1 MDKKLSLKNKI
12 LIIFI
17 LFLIIFITYSNI
29 CFAAEP
35 TLIIK
40 LKSAFEKI
48 EGYILRLA
56 TPVAAVSVG
65 VGALMRKF
73 SFGDEEKIRTGRN
86 LIRGSIVSYVVILL
100 TDMILSLINTLLG

>member
-1 MDKKLSLKNKI
+1 MNKKLSLKNKI
-12 LIIFI
+12 FIIIILFFI
-17 LFLIIFITYSNI
+17 LFLTFSNN
-29 CFAAEP
+29 CFASDP
-35 TLIIK
+35 KLISK

>member
-1 MDKKLSLKNKI
+1 MSKKIKI
-12 LIIFI
+12 III
-17 LFLIIFITYSNI
+17 LFLIMFITMESE
-29 CFAAEP
+29 CFAADP
-35 TLIIK
+35 TLISK

-48 EGYILRLA
+48 QGYILRLA

-73 SFGDEEKIRTGRN
+73 SFGDEEKIRTGKN

-100 TDMILSLINTLLG
+100 TDMILALINTLLG

>member
-1 MDKKLSLKNKI
+1 MNKKMNLKNKI
-12 LIIFI
+12 FIIFI
-17 LFLIIFITYSNI
+17 LFLIIFFFYTNI
-29 CFAAEP
+29 SFAADP
-35 TLIIK
+35 KLITK

-48 EGYILRLA
+48 EDYIIRLA

-73 SFGDEEKIRTGRN
+73 SFGDEEKIRTGKN
-86 LIRGSIVSYVVILL
+86 LIRGSIISYIVILL

>member
-1 MDKKLSLKNKI
+1 MNKKLNLKNKVF
-12 LIIFI
+12 IIFI
-17 LFLIIFITYSNI
+17 LFLIMFMSYSI
-29 CFAAEP
+29 DCFAIEP
-35 TLIIK
+35 KLISK

-65 VGALMRKF
+65 IGALMRKF

>member
-1 MDKKLSLKNKI
+1 MDKKTRI
-12 LIIFI
+12 VI
-17 LFLIIFITYSNI
+17 LFVILFFTWTID
-29 CFAAEP
+29 CFAADP
-35 TLIIK
+35 TLIMR
-40 LKSAFEKI
+40 LKNAFERI
-48 EGYILRLA
+48 QGYILKLA

-73 SFGDEEKIRTGRN
+73 SFGDEEKIRTGKN

>member
-1 MDKKLSLKNKI
+1 MNRKLNLKNKVF
-12 LIIFI
+12 IIFI
-17 LFLIIFITYSNI
+17 LFLIMFMSYSI
-29 CFAAEP
+29 DCFAIEP
-35 TLIIK
+35 KLISK

-65 VGALMRKF
+65 IGALMRKF

>member
-1 MDKKLSLKNKI
+1 MNKKLSIKNKI
-12 LIIFI
+12 FIIII
-17 LFLIIFITYSNI
+17 LFIILFVSMSNC
-29 CFAAEP
+29 CFAVEP
-35 TLIIK
+35 KLISK

-48 EGYILRLA
+48 EGYILKLA

-65 VGALMRKF
+65 VGALMKKF

-86 LIRGSIVSYVVILL
+86 LIRGSIISYIVILL

>member
-1 MDKKLSLKNKI
+1 MNKRLSLKNKI
-12 LIIFI
+12 FIIIILFFI
-17 LFLIIFITYSNI
+17 LFLTFSNN
-29 CFAAEP
+29 CFASDP
-35 TLIIK
+35 KLISK

-65 VGALMRKF
+65 VGALMKKF

-86 LIRGSIVSYVVILL
+86 LIRGSIISYIVILL

>member
-1 MDKKLSLKNKI
+1 MNKKRNKVI
-12 LIIFI
+12 IIFV
-17 LFLIIFITYSNI
+17 LFLIMFWSSMNECYASD
-29 CFAAEP
+29 P
-35 TLIIK
+35 TLVTK

-48 EGYILRLA
+48 QGYILRLA

-73 SFGDEEKIRTGRN
+73 SFGDEEKIRTGKN

>member
-1 MDKKLSLKNKI
+1 MSKKLSLKNKVF
-12 LIIFI
+12 IIFV
-17 LFLIIFITYSNI
+17 LFLIMFVSYSN
-29 CFAAEP
+29 CSFAADP
-35 TLIIK
+35 TLITK

-48 EGYILRLA
+48 QGYILKLA

-73 SFGDEEKIRTGRN
+73 SFGDEEKIRTGKN
-86 LIRGSIVSYVVILL
+86 LIRGSIVSYIVILL

>member
-1 MDKKLSLKNKI
+1 MNKKLSLKNKI
-12 LIIFI
+12 FIIVVLFLI
-17 LFLIIFITYSNI
+17 LFLTISNN
-29 CFAAEP
+29 CFAVDP
-35 TLIIK
+35 KLITK

-65 VGALMRKF
+65 VGALMKKF
-73 SFGDEEKIRTGRN
+73 SFGDEEKIRTGKN
-86 LIRGSIVSYVVILL
+86 LIRGSIISYIVILL

>member
-1 MDKKLSLKNKI
+1 MNKNLNLKNKI
-12 LIIFI
+12 KIILY
-17 LFLIIFITYSNI
+17 LFLILFVTLNGE
-29 CFAAEP
+29 CFAADP
-35 TLIIK
+35 TLISK

-48 EGYILRLA
+48 QGYILRLA

-73 SFGDEEKIRTGRN
+73 SFGDEEKIRTGKN
-86 LIRGSIVSYVVILL
+86 LIRGSIVSYIVILL

>member
-1 MDKKLSLKNKI
+1 MNKKINFKNKI
-12 LIIFI
+12 FIIFTI
-17 LFLIIFITYSNI
+17 FLLIFITYTNVS
-29 CFAAEP
+29 FAADP
-35 TLIIK
+35 KLVTK

-48 EGYILRLA
+48 EDYIIRLA

-86 LIRGSIVSYVVILL
+86 LIRGSIISYIVILL

>member
-1 MDKKLSLKNKI
+1 MNKKLSLKNKI
-12 LIIFI
+12 FIIIILFFI
-17 LFLIIFITYSNI
+17 LFLTFSNN
-29 CFAAEP
+29 CFASDP
-35 TLIIK
+35 KLISK

-73 SFGDEEKIRTGRN
+73 SFGDEEKIRTGKN
-86 LIRGSIVSYVVILL
+86 LIRGSIISYVVILL

>member
-1 MDKKLSLKNKI
+1 MSKNFKNKI
-12 LIIFI
+12 QIILI
-17 LFLIIFITYSNI
+17 LFLILFLSLQGE
-29 CFAAEP
+29 CFAADP
-35 TLIIK
+35 TLIVK

-48 EGYILRLA
+48 QGYILRLA

-73 SFGDEEKIRTGRN
+73 SFGDEEKIRTGKN
-86 LIRGSIVSYVVILL
+86 LIRGSIVSYIVILL